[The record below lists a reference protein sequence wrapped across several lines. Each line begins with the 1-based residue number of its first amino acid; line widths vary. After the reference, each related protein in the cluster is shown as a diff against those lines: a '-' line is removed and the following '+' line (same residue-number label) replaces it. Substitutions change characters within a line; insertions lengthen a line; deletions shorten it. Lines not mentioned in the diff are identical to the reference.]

1 MTPSPSPP
9 SSTGPAAH
17 TLAPFEWATATR
29 VIFGAGT
36 ASQLGTLARDFG
48 RRCLVVTGSHPDRW
62 KPQFDLLRASGLSLD
77 TLVVP
82 GEPTTLEVAAGVA
95 RARLRGCDVI
105 IGIGGGSAI
114 DAAKAVAGLLTNEH
128 DLFDYLEVVGRGQPM
143 NRPAVPWIA
152 VPTTAGAGAEVTRNA
167 VLTSRVHRV
176 KASLR
181 SPFLLARI
189 ALVDPQLT
197 LDLPPNLTAATG
209 LDALTQLIEPW
220 LCRRANPLTDALCRD
235 GIPRIARSLRRAC
248 NPGHDLAARTDLS
261 LAALMGGMA
270 LTNAGLGIVHGLAA
284 PLGGAHA
291 VSHGVLCA
299 TLLPHGLAANW
310 HAIQNQPDAA
320 PLTCRFQELAHW
332 LTGSPD
338 ATVPQAIDWIRTLVR
353 DLHIPTLSALGVP
366 RENLADIATRA
377 QSASSMKANPVDLS
391 LAEVTGVLEAAW

>member
-1 MTPSPSPP
+1 MKPSTSPP
-9 SSTGPAAH
+9 TSTGPAAH

-36 ASQLGTLARDFG
+36 ASQLGALAREFG

-62 KPQFDLLRASGLSLD
+62 KPQFDLLRTAGLSLD

-197 LDLPPNLTAATG
+197 LDLPPTS
-209 LDALTQLIEPW
+209 P
-220 LCRRANPLTDALCRD
+220 P
-235 GIPRIARSLRRAC
+235 P
-248 NPGHDLAARTDLS
+248 P
-261 LAALMGGMA
+261 
-270 LTNAGLGIVHGLAA
+270 
-284 PLGGAHA
+284 
-291 VSHGVLCA
+291 VSM
-299 TLLPHGLAANW
+299 P
-310 HAIQNQPDAA
+310 
-320 PLTCRFQELAHW
+320 
-332 LTGSPD
+332 SP
-338 ATVPQAIDWIRTLVR
+338 
-353 DLHIPTLSALGVP
+353 S
-366 RENLADIATRA
+366 
-377 QSASSMKANPVDLS
+377 
-391 LAEVTGVLEAAW
+391 